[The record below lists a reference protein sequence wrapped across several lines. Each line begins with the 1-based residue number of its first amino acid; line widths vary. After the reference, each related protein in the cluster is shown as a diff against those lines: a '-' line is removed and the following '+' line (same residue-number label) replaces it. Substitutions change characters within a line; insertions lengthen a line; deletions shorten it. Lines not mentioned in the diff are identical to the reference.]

1 MKKLMMI
8 AAMMIAAVTVNAQV
22 AGKAYLKP
30 MVGATLATVTN
41 NDNDM
46 KFGLVAGAEVGYMCT
61 DNFGLTAGL
70 LYTQQGAKA
79 DGTKNNLEY
88 INVPVLANV
97 YVAPGLAL
105 KAGVQVGFL
114 TKAKAEGLDFKEL
127 CNKTDFSIPLGA
139 AYEFG
144 DFVIDARY
152 NTNVGKKEYT
162 PSSNKNSVIM
172 LTLGYKIPF

>member
-1 MKKLMMI
+1 MKKMMMI
-8 AAMMIAAVTVNAQV
+8 AAMMIAAVTVKAQQ
-22 AGKAYLKP
+22 AGETFLKP

-41 NDNDM
+41 NGNDM

-139 AYEFG
+139 SYEFS

-152 NTNVGKKEYT
+152 NLGLSNVGKDAGT
-162 PSSNKNSVIM
+162 NRNSVIM

>member
-1 MKKLMMI
+1 
-8 AAMMIAAVTVNAQV
+8 
-22 AGKAYLKP
+22 
-30 MVGATLATVTN
+30 
-41 NDNDM
+41 
-46 KFGLVAGAEVGYMCT
+46 MCT

-127 CNKTDFSIPLGA
+127 CNKTDFSIPVGLS
-139 AYEFG
+139 YEFS

-152 NTNVGKKEYT
+152 NLGLTNVGKNVGK
-162 PSSNKNSVIM
+162 NKNSVIM

>member
-1 MKKLMMI
+1 MI

-46 KFGLVAGAEVGYMCT
+46 KFGLVTGAEVGYMCT

-139 AYEFG
+139 SYEFS

-152 NTNVGKKEYT
+152 NLGLTNVGKKEYT